1 VLIMAEKTLPLDPA
15 DLIESPE
22 DVAHF
27 LEAAFED
34 GTSAEIAH
42 ALGTVARSRG
52 MGALAEK
59 TGLSR
64 QALYKALGE
73 TGNPTLDTFVKV
85 IRALGLKLVA
95 EAA

>member
-1 VLIMAEKTLPLDPA
+1 MTDKTLPLDPA
-15 DLIESPE
+15 DLIETPE

-27 LEAAFED
+27 VEAAFEG
-34 GTSAEIAH
+34 GTAAEIAH
-42 ALGTVARSRG
+42 ALGTVARSKG
-52 MGALAEK
+52 MAVLAEQ

-64 QALYKALGE
+64 QSLYKALGE
-73 TGNPTLDTFVKV
+73 EGNPTLDTLLKV

>member
-1 VLIMAEKTLPLDPA
+1 MPDETLPLDPA
-15 DLIESPE
+15 DLIQTPE

-27 LEAAFED
+27 VEAAFED
-34 GTSAEIAH
+34 GTAAEIAH
-42 ALGTVARSRG
+42 ALGTVARSKG
-52 MGALAEK
+52 MAVLAEQ

-73 TGNPTLDTFVKV
+73 EGNPTLDTLLKV
-85 IRALGLKLVA
+85 IRALGLKLVP

>member
-1 VLIMAEKTLPLDPA
+1 MTKTLRLDPA
-15 DLIESPE
+15 ELIETPE

-34 GTSAEIAH
+34 GTADEIAH
-42 ALGTVARSRG
+42 ALGTQARSKG
-52 MGALAEK
+52 MGALALK

-64 QALYKALGE
+64 QALYRALGE
-73 TGNPTLDTFVKV
+73 DGNPTLDTLLKV

>member
-1 VLIMAEKTLPLDPA
+1 MTVKTLPLDPA
-15 DLIESPE
+15 ELIETPE

-34 GTSAEIAH
+34 GTAEEIAH

-52 MGALAEK
+52 MGALADK

-64 QALYKALGE
+64 QALYKSLADD
-73 TGNPTLDTFVKV
+73 GNPTLETFLKV
-85 IRALGLKLVA
+85 IRALGLKLVP